1 MKLQTNRAGT
11 RKNSITRI
19 ERMIAQMT
27 AEIVACGCSL
37 EMGIDAAVVAPR
49 QAKAEAKL
57 ATAQAELT
65 EANEEN

>member
-1 MKLQTNRAGT
+1 MNMRINPAGT
-11 RKNSITRI
+11 RKNSIARM
-19 ERMIAQMT
+19 ERTIAQWT

-57 ATAQAELT
+57 AAAQAELA
-65 EANEEN
+65 EANAE

>member
-1 MKLQTNRAGT
+1 MKLKTNRAGT
-11 RKNSITRI
+11 RKNSITSI

-37 EMGIDAAVVAPR
+37 EMGIDAAVIAPR

-57 ATAQAELT
+57 ATAQAELA
-65 EANEEN
+65 EANAE

>member
-11 RKNSITRI
+11 RKNSITSI

-57 ATAQAELT
+57 ATAQAELA
-65 EANEEN
+65 EANAE

>member
-1 MKLQTNRAGT
+1 MKLKTNRAGT
-11 RKNSITRI
+11 RKSSITSI
-19 ERMIAQMT
+19 ERVIAQMT

-57 ATAQAELT
+57 AAAQAELA
-65 EANEEN
+65 EANAE

>member
-11 RKNSITRI
+11 RKNSITSI

-37 EMGIDAAVVAPR
+37 EMGIDAAVIAPR

-57 ATAQAELT
+57 ATAQAELA
-65 EANEEN
+65 EANAE

>member
-11 RKNSITRI
+11 RKNSITSI
-19 ERMIAQMT
+19 ERMITQMT

-37 EMGIDAAVVAPR
+37 EMGIDAAVIAPR

-57 ATAQAELT
+57 ATAQAELA
-65 EANEEN
+65 EANAE

>member
-11 RKNSITRI
+11 RKNSITSI

-37 EMGIDAAVVAPR
+37 EMGIDAAVIAPR

-65 EANEEN
+65 EANAE

>member
-1 MKLQTNRAGT
+1 MKLQTNRAGI
-11 RKNSITRI
+11 RKNSITSI

-37 EMGIDAAVVAPR
+37 EMGIDAAVIAPR

-57 ATAQAELT
+57 ATAQAELA
-65 EANEEN
+65 EANAE